1 MADILEIKDK
11 QLASTIQ
18 RILSQGKPGV
28 DEKKHA
34 FTSN

>member
-11 QLASTIQ
+11 QLVSTIR

-28 DEKKHA
+28 DGKKNV